1 MLLYSEFKIIVL
13 FMQFQKF
20 SFFFYDYVIVH
31 QGAVVYIS
39 RKPMICASTKPWH
52 IVFFSQNCTSL
63 VLRFKVK
70 VKKLNILKILFLS
83 FSFLLVSLVHLWWL
97 SWMGKY
103 GLVLVWT
110 ISIIFFIIII
120 LNSNDGNV
128 TVLYS
133 NHIWISLMI
142 TVSYYKTIRGKDCSI
157 NIIMQTKNIERIMK
171 TNPKSSP
178 IYCACSA
185 LLSSLW

>member
-1 MLLYSEFKIIVL
+1 MGAGKIKVGNIYFNIRTCKVGYAINIHPSMLMYSEFKIIVL

-70 VKKLNILKILFLS
+70 VKKKRFKYPFPFPFLFFFVGESCASVMAELNGKIWPSSGVDDQYHFLHHHYLK
-83 FSFLLVSLVHLWWL
+83 
-97 SWMGKY
+97 
-103 GLVLVWT
+103 
-110 ISIIFFIIII
+110 
-120 LNSNDGNV
+120 
-128 TVLYS
+128 
-133 NHIWISLMI
+133 
-142 TVSYYKTIRGKDCSI
+142 
-157 NIIMQTKNIERIMK
+157 
-171 TNPKSSP
+171 
-178 IYCACSA
+178 
-185 LLSSLW
+185 

>member
-1 MLLYSEFKIIVL
+1 MGAGKIKVGNIYFNIWTCKVGYAINIHPSMLMYSEFKIIVL

-103 GLVLVWT
+103 GLVLVWA

-128 TVLYS
+128 TVG
-133 NHIWISLMI
+133 
-142 TVSYYKTIRGKDCSI
+142 VVFQSYEYHS
-157 NIIMQTKNIERIMK
+157 
-171 TNPKSSP
+171 
-178 IYCACSA
+178 
-185 LLSSLW
+185 